1 MRTMCSAFSIRPYV
15 EESTASCPICEVKS
29 QSACGSSWVG
39 YHQRSPG
46 VECKLL
52 DDILSR
58 IIDTSIR
65 FRCVLCVPLS
75 AFDHT
80 LRRAPHPV
88 QFAKLSLNRPVVV
101 VGWVTTSDHRV
112 LNAIFWMIFYRGL
125 SIRVFVLDAY
135 YVFRFQHSTIR

>member
-29 QSACGSSWVG
+29 QFVCCSSWVG
-39 YHQRSPG
+39 DHQRTPG

-52 DDILSR
+52 DDILSM

-75 AFDHT
+75 AFYHT

-88 QFAKLSLNRPVVV
+88 QYAMFSLNTPVVV
-101 VGWVTTSDHRV
+101 VGWVTTSEHRV
-112 LNAIFWMIFYRGL
+112 LNANFWMIFYR
-125 SIRVFVLDAY
+125 
-135 YVFRFQHSTIR
+135 